1 VFLKAY
7 VDKDKCIG
15 CGLCTDLCP
24 EVFSMDDDGTATAID
39 EPIPEDAEDAAK
51 EAAEQCPVEAITI
64 DEED

>member
-1 VFLKAY
+1 MKAF
-7 VDKDKCIG
+7 VDKDVCIG

-39 EPIPEDAEDAAK
+39 EEISEDTEDAAR
-51 EAAEQCPVEAITI
+51 EAAEQCPVGAIKI